1 MLLNAFSR
9 SLDVGT
15 QGFRGGI
22 QHPFPTYSTSFS
34 DLFNILF
41 RPIQHPF
48 PTYCDYLTTYKHPCI
63 LKDV

>member
-22 QHPFPTYSTSFS
+22 QHPFPTY
-34 DLFNILF
+34 
-41 RPIQHPF
+41 
-48 PTYCDYLTTYKHPCI
+48 CDYLTTYKHPCI